1 MKTGTNHMTFR
12 LERALGAK
20 AVTGLYSRLRPVNAA
35 QKLASLAYQ
44 IGRNSAV
51 HDVIEVELKS
61 RLQRLARVT
70 RPLPVQFMPSP
81 PAPVAIRPVAIRAAA
96 SRAAASRPA
105 RPQPL
110 V

>member
-1 MKTGTNHMTFR
+1 MAFR

-35 QKLASLAYQ
+35 QRLTALAFQ

-81 PAPVAIRPVAIRAAA
+81 PAPVAIRPAASRPAA
-96 SRAAASRPA
+96 SRAAQ
-105 RPQPL
+105 PQPRA
-110 V
+110 